1 MEFADAS
8 REPSLS
14 PQVMEGPS
22 LPHAPGHAQSFCLIK
37 AHDQVIS
44 SSPGTLVS
52 THTHVTKPPHAP
64 IQHLEFVL
72 GSWLHQV
79 VSFVTTTQPK
89 SDPINQQLISG
100 DVFFFFQKGS

>member
-37 AHDQVIS
+37 AHDQVIC

-52 THTHVTKPPHAP
+52 KPQTCDKVSPHVPM
-64 IQHLEFVL
+64 
-72 GSWLHQV
+72 
-79 VSFVTTTQPK
+79 
-89 SDPINQQLISG
+89 
-100 DVFFFFQKGS
+100 